1 MKPVEFLG
9 EALEQ
14 LRAFPR
20 SARREAGFQ
29 LDKVQRGREPDD
41 WKPLK
46 TIGAGVREIRV
57 REGREDVAARH
68 RTSTTALQRID
79 EEEAMS
85 KKRFESIWDAIED
98 TAEDAAAMRAR
109 ANLMLE
115 LQEHLRKRKLTQ
127 TEAARLLK
135 VAQPRVSDLMRGR
148 IDLFSTDML
157 IDMLGR
163 MGARVTVSV
172 EFKRAA

>member
-1 MKPVEFLG
+1 
-9 EALEQ
+9 
-14 LRAFPR
+14 
-20 SARREAGFQ
+20 
-29 LDKVQRGREPDD
+29 
-41 WKPLK
+41 
-46 TIGAGVREIRV
+46 
-57 REGREDVAARH
+57 
-68 RTSTTALQRID
+68 
-79 EEEAMS
+79 MS

-115 LQEHLRKRKLTQ
+115 LQDHLRKRKLTQ

-148 IDLFSTDML
+148 IDLFSTDTL

>member
-1 MKPVEFLG
+1 
-9 EALEQ
+9 
-14 LRAFPR
+14 
-20 SARREAGFQ
+20 
-29 LDKVQRGREPDD
+29 
-41 WKPLK
+41 
-46 TIGAGVREIRV
+46 
-57 REGREDVAARH
+57 
-68 RTSTTALQRID
+68 
-79 EEEAMS
+79 MS

-98 TAEDAAAMRAR
+98 TAEEAAAMRAR

-148 IDLFSTDML
+148 IDLFSTDTL

>member
-1 MKPVEFLG
+1 
-9 EALEQ
+9 
-14 LRAFPR
+14 
-20 SARREAGFQ
+20 
-29 LDKVQRGREPDD
+29 
-41 WKPLK
+41 
-46 TIGAGVREIRV
+46 
-57 REGREDVAARH
+57 
-68 RTSTTALQRID
+68 
-79 EEEAMS
+79 MS

-98 TAEDAAAMRAR
+98 TAEDAAAMRTR

-148 IDLFSTDML
+148 IDLFSTDTL

>member
-1 MKPVEFLG
+1 MTE
-9 EALEQ
+9 
-14 LRAFPR
+14 
-20 SARREAGFQ
+20 
-29 LDKVQRGREPDD
+29 
-41 WKPLK
+41 
-46 TIGAGVREIRV
+46 
-57 REGREDVAARH
+57 
-68 RTSTTALQRID
+68 
-79 EEEAMS
+79 
-85 KKRFESIWDAIED
+85 KRFESIWDAIED

-135 VAQPRVSDLMRGR
+135 VAQPRVLDLMRGR